1 MDAQRA
7 LVEGGNDDAG
17 TGELVVLNILTF
29 SYAGTGELVVLN
41 ILTPDLKTFSSSL
54 LILSLLKAPDA
65 QSISSTDLVVVKLS
79 VHNK

>member
-7 LVEGGNDDAG
+7 LVEGGNDD
-17 TGELVVLNILTF
+17 
-29 SYAGTGELVVLN
+29 AGTGELVVLN